1 MSYFPPEWVPTME
14 GAAFLMV
21 VGYGLLFYTLFT
33 ERRRAKKSGSS
44 KPGV

>member
-14 GAAFLMV
+14 GAAFLV
-21 VGYGLLFYTLFT
+21 IVGYALLFYTIIA

-44 KPGV
+44 KPVA